1 MNTRTDPIEAR
12 LASLPITGAER
23 REALAYVA
31 EGESIAELLISIA
44 NALKGTPTLKPP
56 YRDLHAQ

>member
-23 REALAYVA
+23 REALACVA

-44 NALKGTPTLKPP
+44 NALKGASTLKPP

>member
-31 EGESIAELLISIA
+31 AGEALARAGIAVA
-44 NALKGTPTLKPP
+44 NWFHGSPSLKPS
-56 YRDLHAQ
+56 Y